1 MDLWYIG
8 FRSICKNKYMVVK
21 MVKLHTK
28 VVLLCSQT
36 FLSECC
42 CTEGLWALCCLPSV
56 FLKSR
61 GVNSVNRNPYI
72 LRISSHHLHVTC
84 TVSTAHG
91 LNSIC
96 SSCCVFTY
104 FERLILEFGAGGLMQ
119 SFPQEQSYFALC
131 NKLLNPL
138 HTQQAQLQTKPEH
151 TFFSRCHALLL
162 FCIFLASPAPNTWH
176 KAAVWPHHHPLYS
189 KIECCFHF
197 RAGPTPVC
205 SES

>member
-1 MDLWYIG
+1 MTRLIYCNHVHLSTWILLASHIISKQTGIPVVWHELFISGEILAFIYNEWIWINMDLWYIG

-42 CTEGLWALCCLPSV
+42 CTAGLWALCCLPSV

-72 LRISSHHLHVTC
+72 LRICSHHLHVTC
-84 TVSTAHG
+84 TVSTAHV

-96 SSCCVFTY
+96 SFMLCIY
-104 FERLILEFGAGGLMQ
+104 ILWEADIRIRCRWADVELPSGAEL
-119 SFPQEQSYFALC
+119 LC
-131 NKLLNPL
+131 SL
-138 HTQQAQLQTKPEH
+138 
-151 TFFSRCHALLL
+151 
-162 FCIFLASPAPNTWH
+162 
-176 KAAVWPHHHPLYS
+176 
-189 KIECCFHF
+189 
-197 RAGPTPVC
+197 
-205 SES
+205 